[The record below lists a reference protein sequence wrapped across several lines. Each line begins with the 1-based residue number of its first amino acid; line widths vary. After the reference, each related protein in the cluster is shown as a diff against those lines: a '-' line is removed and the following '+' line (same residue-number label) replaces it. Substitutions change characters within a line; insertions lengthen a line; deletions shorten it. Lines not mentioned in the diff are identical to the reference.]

1 MCAVL
6 LTGHGGLDRLEY
18 REDVPVPRPGA
29 GEVLIRVAAA
39 GVNNTDINTRIGWY
53 SRQVNTDSSS
63 GGAGGLA
70 SADAADAGWTGAPLR
85 FPRIQGADCCGH
97 IVATGEGVPSGRIGE
112 RVIVSPLLRH
122 YRNHRPFE
130 CDVLGSEIDGAF
142 AQYTRAPARE
152 TWAVDCGWSD
162 VELASI
168 PCAWSTA
175 ENMLHRA
182 ALGAER
188 VLVTGASGGVGTA
201 AVQLAKRRGAFVVAQ
216 AGAAKADEVRALGA
230 DEVIGRD
237 AALPDAVGGANLD
250 LVVDLVGG
258 TRWPR
263 LLDALR
269 TGGRYV
275 SAGAIAGPLVELDL
289 RTLYLRD
296 LTLIG
301 CTFQDDGVFERLVSC
316 IEHDEVRPVVARTY
330 PLQDIARA
338 QSDFLAKRF
347 TGKLVLVPSADR
359 IRVRSAHMD
368 SRFPGAS
375 ITH

>member
-1 MCAVL
+1 MHDDMIETIPERMCAVL
-6 LTGHGGLDRLEY
+6 LTGHGGFDRLEY

-39 GVNNTDINTRIGWY
+39 GINNTDINTRIGWY
-53 SRQVNTDSSS
+53 SKNVNADSSS
-63 GGAGGLA
+63 GGAGGLDD
-70 SADAADAGWTGAPLR
+70 ADAADASWTGAPLR

-97 IVATGEGVPSGRIGE
+97 IVATGDDVPPVRIGE
-112 RVIVSPLLRH
+112 RVIVPPLLRH
-122 YRNHRPFE
+122 YRGFRPFE
-130 CDVLGSEIDGAF
+130 SDTFGSEIDGAF
-142 AQYTRAPARE
+142 AQYTKAPARE
-152 TWAVDCGWSD
+152 TWSVDCGWSD

-188 VLVTGASGGVGTA
+188 VLVTGASGGVGSA
-201 AVQLAKRRGAFVVAQ
+201 AVQLAKRRGAHVIAQ
-216 AGAAKADEVRALGA
+216 AGAAKAGEVRALGA
-230 DEVIGRD
+230 DEVVDRD
-237 AALPDAVGGANLD
+237 AGLPDAIGGACLD

-258 TRWPR
+258 PRWPH

-275 SAGAIAGPLVELDL
+275 TAGAIAGPLVELDL

-301 CTFQDDGVFERLVSC
+301 CTFQEEGVFERLVSY
-316 IEHDEVRPVVARTY
+316 IERDEIRPVVAKTY
-330 PLQDIARA
+330 PLKDIARA
-338 QSDFLAKRF
+338 QADFLAKRF
-347 TGKLVLVPSADR
+347 TGKLVLVP
-359 IRVRSAHMD
+359 
-368 SRFPGAS
+368 PGARS
-375 ITH
+375 

>member
-1 MCAVL
+1 MKRGRNDETIPERMCAVL
-6 LTGHGGLDRLEY
+6 LTGHGGLERLEY
-18 REDVPVPRPGA
+18 REDVPVPRA
-29 GEVLIRVAAA
+29 GPDEVLIRVAAA
-39 GVNNTDINTRIGWY
+39 GINNTDINTRIGWY
-53 SRQVNTDSSS
+53 SRKVSADSSS
-63 GGAGGLA
+63 GGAEGLE
-70 SADAADAGWTGAPLR
+70 SVDAADASWTGEPLR

-97 IVATGEGVPSGRIGE
+97 IVATGERVSPARIGE
-112 RVIVSPLLRH
+112 RVIVASLLRH
-122 YRNHRPFE
+122 YRHFRPYE
-130 CDVLGSEIDGAF
+130 SDTLGSELDGAF
-142 AQYTRAPARE
+142 AQYLKAPACE
-152 TWAVDCGWSD
+152 TWSLHCGWSD

-188 VLVTGASGGVGTA
+188 VLVTGASGGVGSA
-201 AVQLAKRRGAFVVAQ
+201 ALQLARRRGAHVIAQ
-216 AGAAKADEVRALGA
+216 ASAAKAEEVRALGA
-230 DEVIGRD
+230 DEVIDRD
-237 AALPDAVGGANLD
+237 ADPSQVLGEERLD

-258 TRWPR
+258 RGWPR

-301 CTFQDDGVFERLVSC
+301 CTFQEEGVFERLVSY
-316 IEHDEVRPVVARTY
+316 IERDEVRPVVAKTY
-330 PLQDIARA
+330 PLRDIARA

-347 TGKLVLVPSADR
+347 TGKLVLVP
-359 IRVRSAHMD
+359 
-368 SRFPGAS
+368 PGRD
-375 ITH
+375 